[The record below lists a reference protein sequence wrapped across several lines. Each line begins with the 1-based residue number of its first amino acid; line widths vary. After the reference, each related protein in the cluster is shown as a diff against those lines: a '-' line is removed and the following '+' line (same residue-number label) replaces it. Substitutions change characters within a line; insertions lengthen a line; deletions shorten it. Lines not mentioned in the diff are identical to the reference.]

1 MATLNLTI
9 KTNKDVNRFKVSD
22 QPQEN
27 LNRIINF
34 VSGVAIGAQ
43 SGVIDI
49 QSSSSDPAAASATAT
64 LTYAS
69 LVNNTD
75 TVVLFG
81 VTLTCVTGTPTS
93 VQFKK
98 ETDATVTAANLAA
111 AINNHA
117 TLAKYVA
124 ASSAL
129 GVVTITL
136 KQKGAVGNFVKDIT
150 SAGSGIALVQF
161 AGGAGGVENSA
172 VTISR

>member
-9 KTNKDVNRFKVSD
+9 KTNKDVNRFKIAS

-34 VSGVAIGAQ
+34 ISGVAIGAQ
-43 SGVIDI
+43 SAVIDI
-49 QSSSSDPAAASATAT
+49 QSSSSDPVAASATAT

-69 LVNNTD
+69 LANNVD
-75 TVVLFG
+75 TVVMFG

-111 AINNHA
+111 AVNNHT
-117 TLAKYVA
+117 TLSKYVS

-129 GVVTITL
+129 GVVTFTL
-136 KQKGAVGNFVKDIT
+136 KQEGSIGNFVKDIT
-150 SAGSGIALVQF
+150 SAGTGVALVQF